1 MCFLQTCANRVKS
14 MSQEKGVTI
23 ERAISTNLL
32 KLNYTH
38 SPLKLSQVMRVCASV
53 YVLLDFLVHV
63 C

>member
-1 MCFLQTCANRVKS
+1 MCFLQMCVNRVKS

-23 ERAISTNLL
+23 ARAVSTNLL

-53 YVLLDFLVHV
+53 YVLLDFLVYV

>member
-1 MCFLQTCANRVKS
+1 

-23 ERAISTNLL
+23 ERAVSTNLL

-38 SPLKLSQVMRVCASV
+38 TPLKLSQVMRVCASV